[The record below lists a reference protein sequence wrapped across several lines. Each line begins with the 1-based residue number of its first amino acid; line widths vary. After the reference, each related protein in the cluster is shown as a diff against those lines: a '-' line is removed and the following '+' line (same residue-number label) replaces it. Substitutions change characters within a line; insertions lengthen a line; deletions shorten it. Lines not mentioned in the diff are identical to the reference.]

1 MRRLPPIPE
10 TEARALVMAWAEAK
24 GIPTWEEHGWII
36 MEMNEEN
43 PDPVLKVMADVLKGM
58 A

>member
-1 MRRLPPIPE
+1 
-10 TEARALVMAWAEAK
+10 MAWAEAK